1 MGSRSFAALR
11 FEDPEEG
18 GVMTPRISRVRI
30 LSILAATLA
39 VFAALLA
46 SSAPAQAD
54 DDDKII
60 KVSSWCG
67 YYVYFTNPSS
77 HEVDVD
83 YEIVVPLSPF
93 SSKDGHFSLDP
104 HETYKLQAYGGQ
116 KGGPVHRLYY
126 YAESDDHDQEGYVD
140 QWKHC
145 AKKPL
150 VKYSVHCG
158 YATFT
163 NVFNHKV
170 KVKYQEGGD
179 YGEWDDDFF
188 FYPGQSKK
196 IEFDSKVLWWS
207 AESRW
212 GDDHYR
218 RLVGTIYQPK
228 YCDEYED
235 YKKKHDDDDDDD
247 DEFKLHDAGDFILK
261 IIPFSDGPLIDK
273 PFKKLF
279 G

>member
-1 MGSRSFAALR
+1 MTSRN
-11 FEDPEEG
+11 
-18 GVMTPRISRVRI
+18 SRVRI
-30 LSILAATLA
+30 SSILVASLAAL
-39 VFAALLA
+39 VALLA
-46 SSAPAQAD
+46 GSAPVQAD
-54 DDDKII
+54 DDDDDHKLI

-67 YYVYFTNPSS
+67 YYVYFTNRTS

-104 HETYKLQAYGGQ
+104 HETYRLKAYGGQ

-126 YAESDDHDQEGYVD
+126 NAERGNHDQSGHVD

-145 AKKPL
+145 GKKPL
-150 VKYSVHCG
+150 VKYYVKCG
-158 YATFT
+158 YAYFT

-179 YGEWDDDFF
+179 YGDWEDDFF
-188 FYPGQSKK
+188 FYPGQYKRVYF
-196 IEFDSKVLWWS
+196 ESKVLWWS
-207 AESRW
+207 AESKW
-212 GDDHYR
+212 DDHYR
-218 RLVGTIYQPK
+218 RQVGTIYQPK
-228 YCDEYED
+228 HCDEYKD

-247 DEFKLHDAGDFILK
+247 EWELHDAGDFILK

-273 PFKKLF
+273 PFKSLF
-279 G
+279 GR